1 MGLLCTIFFIIA
13 AQLFAVVLLT
23 ITAGFFKTNL
33 ALRNATTNLGN
44 AILPQAMFFILF
56 AFLEILV
63 CMGIQMIP
71 NNDVAR
77 LLTLE
82 AWTSGDFLQFVVGCV
97 LVVACLAFFAQQLK
111 FAVSK
116 NALLAKIAYII
127 PGENPEAKGVKYLLK
142 AYRTA
147 IKIRDAKVN
156 EGK

>member
-1 MGLLCTIFFIIA
+1 
-13 AQLFAVVLLT
+13 
-23 ITAGFFKTNL
+23 
-33 ALRNATTNLGN
+33 
-44 AILPQAMFFILF
+44 
-56 AFLEILV
+56 
-63 CMGIQMIP
+63 MIP

-97 LVVACLAFFAQQLK
+97 LVVSCLAFFAQQLK

-156 EGK
+156 EGKQPKALNILVSAMKKRIAQKEGEMGGSIMELPMPTMFMSSNKKSLIEKMGA